1 MLKLGL
7 LLVVPYLAAASIA
20 TGAVDGTDA
29 MDAIQN
35 IVGQVSEQSDEVAT
49 AIVYGP
55 SDLDHKITVCHLPDG
70 DPEKAHLMSIAL
82 EAWANHEAHGDLKL
96 SNPALLA
103 EPLMTLCADN
113 TEVVSEEASEHGKAP
128 EHSNAGGKSDDVE
141 TAGGEG
147 SGHGGPP
154 EHSNGRGKPSD
165 D

>member
-7 LLVVPYLAAASIA
+7 LLVVPYLAAASVA

-35 IVGQVSEQSDEVAT
+35 IVGHVSEQSDEVAT

-82 EAWANHEAHGDLKL
+82 EAWDEHESHGDFQL

-103 EPLMTLCADN
+103 EPLIALCADN
-113 TEVVSEEASEHGKAP
+113 TEVVSEEASEHGNAP
-128 EHSNAGGKSDDVE
+128 DHSNAGGKSDEVE
-141 TAGGEG
+141 TAGGDRG
-147 SGHGGPP
+147 QGGPP
-154 EHSNGRGKPSD
+154 EQSNGRGKPND